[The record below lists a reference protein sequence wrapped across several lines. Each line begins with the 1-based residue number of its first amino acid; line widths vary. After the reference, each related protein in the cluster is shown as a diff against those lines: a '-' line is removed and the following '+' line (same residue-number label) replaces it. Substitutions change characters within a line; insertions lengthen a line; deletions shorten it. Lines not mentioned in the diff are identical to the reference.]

1 MGVLDLLFWFVFVVY
16 FSAHIY
22 CADDVRVC
30 DRDCVAPNPPI
41 PLNILNNMHHLRFVL
56 ASTHSNVIHG
66 MMCLQWISSLTG
78 VCFVYNVVMRNL

>member
-30 DRDCVAPNPPI
+30 DRRLCCAQSSNSTQHTQQYAPDTVCVGI
-41 PLNILNNMHHLRFVL
+41 
-56 ASTHSNVIHG
+56 
-66 MMCLQWISSLTG
+66 IS
-78 VCFVYNVVMRNL
+78 